1 MKAAIVEQAGR
12 APVFGSF
19 AEPAPAP
26 GMRLVR
32 VTASA
37 ISPVT
42 KSRASGAHYSADG
55 SLPLVP
61 GIDGVGIDEAGR
73 RVYFILPE
81 APFGGMA
88 ERCLVDARRC
98 IALPDGLAD
107 ADAAAMAIPG
117 MSSWA
122 ALVERAQLRAGE
134 AVLINGA
141 TGASGRLA
149 IQVARHLGAKR
160 IVATGRD
167 AAALDELRALGA
179 DVTIALTAD
188 RHAMETAF
196 KAQFRDGVDVVLD
209 YLWGPSAETLVVAA
223 AKAGPE
229 AVPIRYVQ
237 IGAASGADITL
248 SSATL
253 RSSAL
258 QLMGSGIGSVPQP
271 RILAALRGVLETA
284 PGAGFRVATRTM
296 ALAEV
301 ARAWD
306 AGDARSRIVLVP

>member
-1 MKAAIVEQAGR
+1 MKAAIVEQAGH
-12 APVFGSF
+12 APAYGDFQ
-19 AEPAPAP
+19 EPAPAP
-26 GMRLVR
+26 GMSVVR
-32 VTASA
+32 VAASA
-37 ISPVT
+37 ISHVT

-55 SLPLVP
+55 GLPRVP
-61 GIDGVGIDEAGR
+61 GLDGVGVDEAGR

-81 APFGGMA
+81 APYGGMA

-98 IALPDGLAD
+98 IALPDGLGD

-122 ALVERAQLRAGE
+122 ALVERAGLRAGE
-134 AVLINGA
+134 TVLVHGA

-149 IQVARHLGAKR
+149 IQVAKHLGAKKV
-160 IVATGRD
+160 VATGRN
-167 AAALDELRALGA
+167 AAAFDELHALGA
-179 DVTIALTAD
+179 DVTIALTSD
-188 RHAMETAF
+188 REAMAAALE
-196 KAQFRDGVDVVLD
+196 AQFRAGVDVVLD
-209 YLWGPSAETLVVAA
+209 YVWGPSAETLIVAA
-223 AKAGPE
+223 AKGGAD

-248 SSATL
+248 PGAAL

-258 QLMGSGIGSVPQP
+258 QLMGSGIGSIPQP
-271 RILAALRGVLETA
+271 RILAAIRGVLEAA
-284 PGAGFRVATRTM
+284 PAAGFRVATRTM
-296 ALAEV
+296 ALADV

>member
-1 MKAAIVEQAGR
+1 MKAAIVEQPGH
-12 APVFGSF
+12 APVFGNF
-19 AEPAPAP
+19 AEPAAAP
-26 GMRLVR
+26 GMSVIR

-37 ISPVT
+37 ISHVT

-55 SLPLVP
+55 GLPPVP
-61 GIDGVGIDEAGR
+61 GIDGVGVDEAGR

-98 IALPDGLAD
+98 LLLPDALD
-107 ADAAAMAIPG
+107 DVTAAALAIPG

-134 AVLINGA
+134 TVLVNGA

-149 IQVARHLGAKR
+149 IQVAKHLGAKKV
-160 IVATGRD
+160 IATGRNT
-167 AAALDELRALGA
+167 AAFDELHALGA
-179 DVTIALTAD
+179 DVTIALTPD
-188 RHAMETAF
+188 RDALEKAF

-209 YLWGPSAETLVVAA
+209 YLWGPSAEALIVAG
-223 AKAGPE
+223 AKAGAD
-229 AVPIRYVQ
+229 AVPIRHVQ

-248 SSATL
+248 PGAAL

-258 QLMGSGIGSVPQP
+258 QLMGSGIGSIEQ
-271 RILAALRGVLETA
+271 RRLLAAIRGVLEAA
-284 PGAGFRVATRTM
+284 PAAGFKVATRSM
-296 ALAEV
+296 ALADV
-301 ARAWD
+301 ARAWN
-306 AGDARSRIVLVP
+306 AGDSESRIVLVP